1 MEVNRRGRS
10 LVCLRD
16 RKNAQKFQ
24 QFGRNIC
31 SRRFQNGIFA
41 KKQTRILREEIW
53 LPFFM
58 PMCHA
63 LVERNTII
71 YIIFSICYL
80 WQGLFFSICYLWKGK
95 GNSWYGPGVSVAG
108 IILGLPCQWPI
119 HKRIIITTLIFTHIC
134 FTYVK
139 DVRTFATSLAFLQH
153 FAYRCYVVT
162 QEF

>member
-1 MEVNRRGRS
+1 MHRNFNSLGEKSVVDVSKMEYLLKDKQGFWDKRYVFPFSCQSAMS
-10 LVCLRD
+10 LY
-16 RKNAQKFQ
+16 
-24 QFGRNIC
+24 
-31 SRRFQNGIFA
+31 NGT
-41 KKQTRILREEIW
+41 QT
-53 LPFFM
+53 
-58 PMCHA
+58 
-63 LVERNTII
+63 
-71 YIIFSICYL
+71 IFSICYL

-139 DVRTFATSLAFLQH
+139 DVRTFATSLAFLQD
-153 FAYRCYVVT
+153 FACRCYVVT

>member
-24 QFGRNIC
+24 QLGRKI
-31 SRRFQNGIFA
+31 SRCFHNGIFA
-41 KKQTRILREEIW
+41 KKQTEILRQEIW
-53 LPFFM
+53 LPFFK
-58 PMCHA
+58 PICHV
-63 LVERNTII
+63 LVERNTN
-71 YIIFSICYL
+71 YYTLFFSIFYL
-80 WQGLFFSICYLWKGK
+80 WQELFFSICYLWKGK
-95 GNSWYGPGVSVAG
+95 GNSWYGPGVSVAR

-119 HKRIIITTLIFTHIC
+119 HKRIIITTLIFTHIS
-134 FTYVK
+134 FTY
-139 DVRTFATSLAFLQH
+139 VRTFATSLALVQH

>member
-24 QFGRNIC
+24 QLGRKI
-31 SRRFQNGIFA
+31 SRRFQNGILA
-41 KKQTRILREEIW
+41 KKQTRILR

-58 PMCHA
+58 PIFHV
-63 LVERNTII
+63 LVERNTN
-71 YIIFSICYL
+71 YYTLFFSIFYL

-119 HKRIIITTLIFTHIC
+119 HKRIIITTLIFTHVCFREGRKNFCNTLSIC
-134 FTYVK
+134 A
-139 DVRTFATSLAFLQH
+139 TFCADAMLLLKSLNQ
-153 FAYRCYVVT
+153 T
-162 QEF
+162 

>member
-1 MEVNRRGRS
+1 MHRNFNS
-10 LVCLRD
+10 LGEKSVDVSKMGYLLN
-16 RKNAQKFQ
+16 K
-24 QFGRNIC
+24 
-31 SRRFQNGIFA
+31 
-41 KKQTRILREEIW
+41 TRILRQEIW
-53 LPFFM
+53 PPFFM
-58 PMCHA
+58 PMCHVF
-63 LVERNTII
+63 LERNTII

-153 FAYRCYVVT
+153 FAYVMLSHRVFT
-162 QEF
+162 KPNQWTETIDITGW